1 MNNLENMN
9 YDIDLSDGVIT
20 FKTSTPHM
28 VLLGIM
34 KLLKLNI
41 SLLIPFLDVKALQ
54 KKLLNIVEKKTKI
67 KPTPQ
72 DPISPF
78 R

>member
-20 FKTSTPHM
+20 FKTSTPRIL
-28 VLLGIM
+28 LLGIM

-54 KKLLNIVEKKTKI
+54 KKLLNIVEKKLKLNLHHKT
-67 KPTPQ
+67 Q
-72 DPISPF
+72 LVL
-78 R
+78 